1 MSGPDVSGPDLT
13 GPELPDGAFRT
24 DAETVDAHRLD
35 RSGWVPEGRP
45 FGVALAESVA
55 DVRAVLRYAHATG
68 TPVVTRGAGTG
79 LSGGAG
85 GTDGSIVLDV
95 SRMNRITEIS
105 AVDQLAVV
113 EPGVITADLD
123 HAAAAYGLRYAPD
136 PASVAISTIGGNI
149 ATNAGGLRCAKY
161 GVTRDSV
168 LALDIVLADGELIS
182 TGHRT
187 VKDVTGYDLTGL
199 FTGSEGTLGVIVGA
213 TVKLR
218 PIPAATATVAAYFD
232 DVASAAAAVN
242 AIGAAG
248 LQPAVAELLDAA
260 TLAAVEDVTGP
271 DPRRAGRAAGAFLLV
286 QADGSAAAAEAR
298 QIHAVL
304 AAHTSQVFAAEDEA
318 EATRLLAVRRQALPA
333 LERRGRALIEDISV
347 PRSRLA
353 EAVEE
358 IQRIAKTYGVPI
370 FTMAHAAD
378 GNLHPIIVV
387 ERDGNGAVESTEAAA
402 DGGLGEHVWAAA
414 DAIFTMAL
422 GLGGTLTG
430 EHGIG
435 VLKRKWLA
443 EDLGERNLAL
453 QRQLR
458 TVFDPTG
465 ILNPGKAV

>member
-1 MSGPDVSGPDLT
+1 
-13 GPELPDGAFRT
+13 
-24 DAETVDAHRLD
+24 
-35 RSGWVPEGRP
+35 
-45 FGVALAESVA
+45 
-55 DVRAVLRYAHATG
+55 
-68 TPVVTRGAGTG
+68 
-79 LSGGAG
+79 
-85 GTDGSIVLDV
+85 
-95 SRMNRITEIS
+95 
-105 AVDQLAVV
+105 
-113 EPGVITADLD
+113 
-123 HAAAAYGLRYAPD
+123 
-136 PASVAISTIGGNI
+136 
-149 ATNAGGLRCAKY
+149 
-161 GVTRDSV
+161 
-168 LALDIVLADGELIS
+168 
-182 TGHRT
+182 
-187 VKDVTGYDLTGL
+187 
-199 FTGSEGTLGVIVGA
+199 VIVGA

-218 PIPAATATVAAYFD
+218 PVPAATATVAAYFD

-286 QADGSAAAAEAR
+286 QADGSAAEAEAR

-304 AAHTSQVFAAEDEA
+304 ATHTAQVFAAGDDA
-318 EATRLLAVRRQALPA
+318 EATRLLDVRRQALPA
-333 LERRGRALIEDISV
+333 LERRGRALIEDIAV

-358 IQRIAKTYGVPI
+358 IQRIAKAHAVPV

-387 ERDGNGAVESTEAAA
+387 ERGTGAGAQGAPDG
-402 DGGLGEHVWAAA
+402 DLGENVWAAA

-443 EDLGERNLAL
+443 DDLGERNLAL
-453 QRQLR
+453 QRRLR
-458 TVFDPTG
+458 AVFDPTG